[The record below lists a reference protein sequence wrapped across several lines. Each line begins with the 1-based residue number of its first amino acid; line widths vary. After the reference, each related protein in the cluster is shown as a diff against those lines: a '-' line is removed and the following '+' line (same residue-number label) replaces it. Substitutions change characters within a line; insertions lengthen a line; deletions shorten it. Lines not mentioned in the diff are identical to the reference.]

1 MSNHRSAVAIKN
13 ELARV
18 REAHSKLNAQVDRL
32 HRRQGLGN
40 SMELQGMKNR
50 RAGYKR
56 RMSELEAELSAA
68 SVRSEPSLAI
78 A

>member
-1 MSNHRSAVAIKN
+1 MSCSVHAIKK

-18 REAHSKLNAQVDRL
+18 QEAHSELNAQIDRL

-50 RAGYKR
+50 RAAHKR
-56 RMSELEAELSAA
+56 RIIELEA
-68 SVRSEPSLAI
+68 SLAAATI
-78 A
+78 MPTLVTV